1 MAPLLGDAM
10 HGQLR
15 ELPNVTGIRTLG
27 MAGAVELQG
36 IAGSPGK
43 RAYEIFLRCYEN
55 GVLVRNAGDVLV
67 LAPAFVAEEVHI
79 AQMVDTLGEAI
90 RALA

>member
-1 MAPLLGDAM
+1 MREIVDRVVAPVEAVDRRDA
-10 HGQLR
+10 
-15 ELPNVTGIRTLG
+15 
-27 MAGAVELQG
+27 
-36 IAGSPGK
+36 SPPPLTANR
-43 RAYEIFLRCYEN
+43 RAF

-90 RALA
+90 RAFA

>member
-1 MAPLLGDAM
+1 M
-10 HGQLR
+10 
-15 ELPNVTGIRTLG
+15 VTDSVLSSFRARARTPTQRASG
-27 MAGAVELQG
+27 S
-36 IAGSPGK
+36 AGSPGK

-67 LAPAFVAEEVHI
+67 FAPAFIAEETHI